1 MCDADN
7 REGVSSFSLI
17 IEHIYFDIIHHILL
31 KKYITFDK
39 LFVQSLSN
47 IMA

>member
-7 REGVSSFSLI
+7 REGVSSFGLI
-17 IEHIYFDIIHHILL
+17 IEHIFWYHILL

-39 LFVQSLSN
+39 LFCAVF
-47 IMA
+47 I